1 MLPKNS
7 QNSFFLKNKNNQ
19 NCPNS
24 HKIFWLLFKKT
35 FGQELLKTVQ
45 SGHAEVCCCNCE
57 ERDNPWCLLSS
68 ITITSYKTS
77 GRAEWQFKSAQ
88 QRRRRRRRR
97 WNGVINRHDG
107 LQVGQTTS
115 RQRRFGTKT
124 NRCIRRLAKL
134 ANWPIITIMV
144 LNLHLPSGRI
154 DNFTNGRF
162 TILSHWP
169 SKFGLLLIVR
179 SWLLLLDACVF
190 SVENVEL
197 NDRCQKAEYHRVI

>member
-7 QNSFFLKNKNNQ
+7 HNSFFLKNKNNQ

-107 LQVGQTTS
+107 RQVGQTTLPLW
-115 RQRRFGTKT
+115 FWTYIYHLDG
-124 NRCIRRLAKL
+124 L
-134 ANWPIITIMV
+134 TISPMV
-144 LNLHLPSGRI
+144 VLPYCHI
-154 DNFTNGRF
+154 D
-162 TILSHWP
+162 HP
-169 SKFGLLLIVR
+169 SLVYF
-179 SWLLLLDACVF
+179 
-190 SVENVEL
+190 
-197 NDRCQKAEYHRVI
+197 